1 MPPFMKK
8 HGPPPCERKRDG
20 CSCGVALTVAAVTVA
35 IALIKVQSLQQRIN
49 LTNLVNIIAYA
60 TIVANVKEGEK
71 KMQFAPVSALL
82 TLIYTS
88 YLQLSLYR
96 FIINN
101 VCS

>member
-60 TIVANVKEGEK
+60 NDCWKRGK
-71 KMQFAPVSALL
+71 KKCSAPLSSLL
-82 TLIYTS
+82 TRIYTS
-88 YLQLSLYR
+88 YL
-96 FIINN
+96 
-101 VCS
+101 